1 MVSDFIDEKMD
12 IYVLTQEEYV
22 RARQSNPSM
31 QMEARCIFE
40 YGEAKEGYW
49 TCDKFI
55 KQMEKAIKIAEFKYP
70 KSDGWRHV
78 WIFDHSSC
86 HAAMAED
93 SLDVSKMN
101 LVASSESCMMD
112 TGW

>member
-1 MVSDFIDEKMD
+1 MVSDFIDEKNG
-12 IYVLTQEEYV
+12 YLCLTQEEYV
-22 RARQSNPSM
+22 RARQSDPSI
-31 QMEARCIFE
+31 QMEARSLFE

-55 KQMEKAIKIAEFKYP
+55 VQMKKAIKIAEFKYP

-86 HAAMAED
+86 HAAMAID
-93 SLDVSKMN
+93 I
-101 LVASSESCMMD
+101 
-112 TGW
+112 